1 MVKVLHRQSGVCL
14 FTHQWKWD
22 PQAHAEGV
30 DALVLSFTQF
40 AREIDGGGTHS
51 ASEELPTSD
60 CASDMAY
67 SEEGLIATMVV
78 GDVANGDSWWGICV
92 TLIVLW
98 RLQSSTGGLTMISFQ
113 NEAIQAVLFH
123 DRTSDAAS
131 VALKLFLQRILQR
144 FAQIFQQELQEL
156 QPQLQPSATPSAA
169 EREAVEAPFRRFEAE
184 LDCQLLDDSL
194 PIQIS

>member
-40 AREIDGGGTHS
+40 AREIDGGDVVQVHFDPSSSS
-51 ASEELPTSD
+51 ARADKKDRPGSGPLPISVK
-60 CASDMAY
+60 DMAY
-67 SEEGLIATMVV
+67 SEEATL
-78 GDVANGDSWWGICV
+78 A
-92 TLIVLW
+92 
-98 RLQSSTGGLTMISFQ
+98 SSTGGLTMISFQ

-131 VALKLFLQRILQR
+131 VALKMFLQRILQR
-144 FAQIFQQELQEL
+144 FAQIFQQELQNL
-156 QPQLQPSATPSAA
+156 QPQLQQSATPSAA
-169 EREAVEAPFRRFEAE
+169 EVLSAFS
-184 LDCQLLDDSL
+184 LDCSMDLAYLAD
-194 PIQIS
+194 ICHCFFAA